1 MSMPDE
7 KSNDLIV
14 GYVGRHGDTVL
25 NDQDRYRGQ
34 SDVPLNEKG
43 KQDAK
48 DQADFMA
55 DKEIGQAWTS
65 PLSRAKDT
73 AKQVLKGRGIRAS
86 VSDNLL
92 PIDVGKY
99 TGEKKQDH
107 ADQMKYYHEHT
118 DIPIPGGESI
128 DEMNARVRKPLFKGF
143 RVALRTG
150 KPSFFSAHSSVIHSL
165 GHLLH
170 EDHKAALV
178 EPGGVVA
185 VTFDGKKFNA
195 TPIFR
200 SKKEK
205 DDTAY
210 AS

>member
-1 MSMPDE
+1 MAE
-7 KSNDLIV
+7 NNEQIIA
-14 GYVGRHGDTVL
+14 YVGRHGTTEL
-25 NDQDRYRGQ
+25 NKEDRYRGQ
-34 SDVPLNEKG
+34 KDVPLDDQGRE
-43 KQDAK
+43 DAK
-48 DQADFMA
+48 SQAEFMA

-73 AKQVLKGRGIRAS
+73 AKEVLKHRGIKAVTS
-86 VSDNLL
+86 EGLL
-92 PIDVGKY
+92 PIDAGKY
-99 TGEKKQDH
+99 TGEKKTDH
-107 ADQMKYYHEHT
+107 AKQMKYYHEHT

-128 DEMNARVRKPLFKGF
+128 DGMNTRVRRPLFKGF
-143 RVALRTG
+143 RIALRTG

-178 EPGGVVA
+178 EPGGVVM

-195 TPIFR
+195 IPVFKP
-200 SKKEK
+200 KKESEK
-205 DDTAY
+205 SAY